1 MSSKSRGLGKGLGA
15 LLPDKPLYEK
25 NDNKTE
31 YIRQI
36 NVNKIIP
43 NLNQPRRDF
52 DNDKLQELSESI
64 KEHGILQPIIV
75 VQEGLNYKIV
85 AGERRYRAA
94 KMANLAT
101 IPCIIR
107 KLSNTK
113 VLELALIEN
122 IQREDLMPLEE
133 ATALHTLTEQLSVS
147 KTDLAKKLGK
157 SRSYVSNM
165 IRLLDLPIEVQELVT
180 ENRISYGHARALLS
194 LNTREEMIVFANE
207 IVKNNLS
214 VRDIE
219 KIVRKQNNSV
229 QVKEKEI
236 QGTSP
241 EDNLRSLIIKEYE
254 NDLKSFLKTQVQIK
268 DAQNKGRII
277 IDYYSDEDLD
287 RLIRRLKNR

>member
-15 LLPDKPLYEK
+15 LLPDKPLYEN
-25 NDNKTE
+25 NDSTTE
-31 YIRQI
+31 FIRQI
-36 NVNKIIP
+36 NITKIIP
-43 NLNQPRRDF
+43 NHNQPRRDF
-52 DNDKLQELSESI
+52 DNEKLQELSESI

-75 VQEGLNYKIV
+75 VQEGINYKIV

-94 KMANLAT
+94 KMADLKT

-180 ENRISYGHARALLS
+180 ENRISYGHARALLA

-236 QGTSP
+236 KKTSP
-241 EDNLRSLIIKEYE
+241 EDNLRFLIIKEYE
-254 NDLKSFLKTQVQIK
+254 NDLKSLLKTQVQIK

-287 RLIRRLKNR
+287 RLIRKFRK

>member
-194 LNTREEMIVFANE
+194 LNTREEMIVFAKKKN
-207 IVKNNLS
+207 KNNLS

>member
-15 LLPDKPLYEK
+15 LLPDKPLYEN
-25 NDNKTE
+25 NDSTTE
-31 YIRQI
+31 FIRQI
-36 NVNKIIP
+36 NITKIIP
-43 NLNQPRRDF
+43 NHNQPRRDF
-52 DNDKLQELSESI
+52 DNEKLQELSESI

-75 VQEGLNYKIV
+75 VQEGINYKIV

-94 KMANLAT
+94 KMADLKT

-236 QGTSP
+236 KKTSP
-241 EDNLRSLIIKEYE
+241 EDNLRFLIIKEYE
-254 NDLKSFLKTQVQIK
+254 NDLKSLLKTQVQIK

-287 RLIRRLKNR
+287 RLIRKFRK